1 MKTQS
6 FLMVVLAL
14 ALGGGAFAQSN
25 GLPASDVLGSWDL
38 WGNPTVVGGVSNAGA
53 NAHGIW

>member
-1 MKTQS
+1 
-6 FLMVVLAL
+6 MVVLTL

-25 GLPASDVLGSWDL
+25 GIPASDILGSWDL

>member
-6 FLMVVLAL
+6 FLMLFLTL

-25 GLPASDVLGSWDL
+25 GLPASDILVSWDL
-38 WGNPTVVGGVSNAGA
+38 WCNPTVVGGVAHAGA